1 MEDTLRRQHEEDQ
14 YARRMG
20 TRKGNFAAYQTEAQT
35 QVGVAG
41 AEALGKMGSN
51 DAGGVDLGSGGADFN
66 PVAMMAGMAVG
77 GAVGQN
83 ITGTMNGM
91 MNGAT
96 QQNTMTPP
104 PYKTFI
110 ELKKARLFKRNLAL
124 YVTSFVRKLL
134 LNRGLEVHLTMD

>member
-1 MEDTLRRQHEEDQ
+1 
-14 YARRMG
+14 
-20 TRKGNFAAYQTEAQT
+20 
-35 QVGVAG
+35 
-41 AEALGKMGSN
+41 
-51 DAGGVDLGSGGADFN
+51 
-66 PVAMMAGMAVG
+66 MMAGMAVG
-77 GAVGQN
+77 GTVGQN

-104 PYKTFI
+104 PYKSFI

-134 LNRGLEVHLTMD
+134 LNRGLEVHLIMD